1 MKFLV
6 NHLHFV
12 GIGGAGMSG
21 IAEVMLNLG
30 YVVSG
35 SDLSKSAVTHPRQS
49 LGARVVSGP
58 DKKHKPR
65 ADARVI

>member
-35 SDLSKSAVTHPRQS
+35 SCSRSVRASSVATTKSTSA
-49 LGARVVSGP
+49 ARTP
-58 DKKHKPR
+58 W
-65 ADARVI
+65 

>member
-35 SDLSKSAVTHPRQS
+35 SSRSVRASSVATTKSTSA
-49 LGARVVSGP
+49 ARTP
-58 DKKHKPR
+58 W
-65 ADARVI
+65 